1 MKILYKGL
9 IIVTGLAGGLATGT
23 AVASF
28 ITLLDIVPRL
38 SQLTNSYQYISF
50 YEKIITMGV
59 VVTTILSFLGLNINI
74 SKLVIVPIGLLSG
87 VFIGL
92 IAAALAEVV
101 NVLPVLKRR
110 LKLSVYLKYTL
121 IAIALGK
128 TFGSLFYWIFMK

>member
-1 MKILYKGL
+1 MYKGL

-101 NVLPVLKRR
+101 NVLPILKRR
-110 LKLSVYLKYTL
+110 LKLSVYLKYTI

>member
-1 MKILYKGL
+1 MKVLYKGL

-101 NVLPVLKRR
+101 NVLPILKRR
-110 LKLSVYLKYTL
+110 LKLSVYLKYTI